1 MGLGFNAFQGEK
13 KAVFRCYSKKSNS
26 KTKRK
31 MQQMQKK
38 T

>member
-13 KAVFRCYSKKSNS
+13 KAVFRCYSKSNS